1 MTITDMLEQGIT
13 LQGHVRVRE
22 WSGSDYIEYYD
33 GFWEDDT
40 PVDTGDFGTEWM
52 RTEIAFML
60 PVSLGEWD
68 PVLNI
73 EVGREE

>member
-1 MTITDMLEQGIT
+1 MVIIDMLEQGIT

-22 WSGSDYIEYYD
+22 WSGDDYITYYD
-33 GFWEDDT
+33 GFWEDDE
-40 PVDTGDFGTEWM
+40 PQDTGGFDTEWM
-52 RTEIAFML
+52 RTEITFMYAI
-60 PVSLGEWD
+60 SLNEYD